1 MKIRRI
7 LVIVVPILILF
18 IVLVYIYLGGFEK
31 PKINVK
37 ESPGYIVYGKHYKG
51 KMDDKDLKAIYK
63 EIQERYDAGELKG
76 TFTVLHFHEPDR
88 EEGKV
93 DAAIGITVQDS
104 TKSKEKGYGYYVW
117 KRGPVAEVKIESHI
131 AVAPSPQEII
141 EFVEG
146 LAKGKGYKI
155 GEGSLEKYF
164 SKRQLVVE
172 MPLVKKQ

>member
-18 IVLVYIYLGGFEK
+18 IVLVYIYLGGFKK
-31 PKINVK
+31 PNINVK
-37 ESPGYIVYGKHYKG
+37 ESRGYIIYGKHYIG
-51 KMDDKDLKAIYK
+51 KSDDKDLKAVYK

-76 TFTVLHFHEPDR
+76 TFTVLHFHEPDQK
-88 EEGKV
+88 GTV
-93 DAAIGITVQDS
+93 NAAIGIIVEDS
-104 TKSKEKGYGYYVW
+104 TRAKEKGYGYYVW
-117 KRGPVAEVKIESHI
+117 NKGPVAEVKIESHI

-146 LAKGKGYKI
+146 LAKEHGYKI

-164 SKRQLVVE
+164 SKRHLEVE
-172 MPLVKKQ
+172 MPLVKKTK

>member
-18 IVLVYIYLGGFEK
+18 IVLVYIYLGGFKK
-31 PKINVK
+31 PNINVK
-37 ESPGYIVYGKHYKG
+37 ESQGYIVYGKHYKG
-51 KMDDKDLKAIYK
+51 KMDDKELKATYK

-76 TFTVLHFHEPDR
+76 TFTVLHFHEPDQK
-88 EEGKV
+88 GTV
-93 DAAIGITVQDS
+93 DAAVGIIVEDS
-104 TKSKEKGYGYYVW
+104 TKAKEKGYGYFVW

-131 AVAPSPQEII
+131 AVSPSPQEII

-164 SKRQLVVE
+164 SKSHLEVE
-172 MPLVKKQ
+172 MPLIKKDK